1 MRQASQE
8 HLVSHVLPML
18 TRAYDET
25 DARLQEEVLRKTLSL
40 AKKLDVQVTR
50 VASYWWFLNMWTGE
64 TDHIMFFTSS

>member
-18 TRAYDET
+18 ARAYDET

>member
-1 MRQASQE
+1 
-8 HLVSHVLPML
+8 ML
-18 TRAYDET
+18 ARAYDET